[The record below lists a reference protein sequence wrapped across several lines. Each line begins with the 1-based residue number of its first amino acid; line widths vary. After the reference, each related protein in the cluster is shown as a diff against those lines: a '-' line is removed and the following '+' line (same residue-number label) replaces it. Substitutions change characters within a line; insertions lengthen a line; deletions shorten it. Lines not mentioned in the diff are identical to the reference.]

1 VERKIPFVGDIPL
14 LGELFKFRRNQLQK
28 TNLLMFITPH
38 VLTGQDDLDRMTA
51 EKKNQMQEALQ
62 GLQPQKAQPDS

>member
-1 VERKIPFVGDIPL
+1 
-14 LGELFKFRRNQLQK
+14 
-28 TNLLMFITPH
+28 MFITPH